1 MEEQTNQTTAENK
14 DVKNTAAGEKN
25 GSKSKIIL
33 IIAAVVLVLAGLI
46 YLFIRLGPETT
57 GQIRDVTLVIT
68 ALEGIVTT
76 AAFVILCIQAA
87 RLVNFLKYEISPILE
102 TADKTAKKLYG
113 TASFLSD
120 QAVEPAMKAA
130 STVSGIKSAADTVL
144 SVFKK

>member
-68 ALEGIVTT
+68 ALDWMKENYGSALGYITRELDVSALQDVLEMPLFQPQKGYRMKLIEMCVENAKKQLELKFNVMETQQGKTDEAEGI
-76 AAFVILCIQAA
+76 
-87 RLVNFLKYEISPILE
+87 
-102 TADKTAKKLYG
+102 
-113 TASFLSD
+113 
-120 QAVEPAMKAA
+120 
-130 STVSGIKSAADTVL
+130 
-144 SVFKK
+144 

>member
-1 MEEQTNQTTAENK
+1 MEEQTNQTTTENK
-14 DVKNTAAGEKN
+14 AAKNAAAEEKN

-87 RLVNFLKYEISPILE
+87 RLVNFLKYEISPILK